1 MPSLKSLIQT
11 LFKLAGSQ
19 AMPSSSSID
28 IQIPAAGQWSETF
41 TASFDG
47 YVVAYFLNSKA
58 VELSNITTKVRA
70 KEQTDISAGT
80 FITVHK
86 GDQFMVFFDYTNT
99 TEAYFKLV
107 KTVGAS

>member
-1 MPSLKSLIQT
+1 MSIKSLIQS
-11 LFKLAGSQ
+11 LFKLSGSQ
-19 AMPSSSSID
+19 AMPSGSNID
-28 IQIPAAGQWSETF
+28 LTIPQSNQWSEPY

-86 GDQFMVFFDYTNT
+86 GDQFQVFFDYIDT